1 MRMFDSAIAFFKP
14 WFMRFF
20 YVMHFSCVMG
30 FCNPLLKSDLMNG
43 SICLSNFEV
52 QHKIDSAQVLS
63 LITDVMGWQNPLC
76 SHEWGNRGEK

>member
-1 MRMFDSAIAFFKP
+1 MS
-14 WFMRFF
+14 
-20 YVMHFSCVMG
+20 
-30 FCNPLLKSDLMNG
+30 G

-76 SHEWGNRGEK
+76 SHEWRNRGEK

>member
-1 MRMFDSAIAFFKP
+1 MFDSAIAVFKP

-20 YVMHFSCVMG
+20 CVMHFSCVMG